1 MQRSR
6 PRIGRPQHRQ
16 ESLLS
21 VRLFRRTTRRMNPTD
36 TVQSVYERCL
46 RILADVQEG
55 GAGRLPGARDPARAT
70 AGGRPPV
77 LRLAIPRTGHRR
89 IPAGTPGSRV
99 RPRSQRPAVDLLV
112 EGFDLAVRIA
122 DLQDTTLIARRLAT
136 VRHVVRVGPAYM
148 AGHGI
153 PPSPAE
159 LTGHACLVYANSPTP
174 GLREYVDT
182 AGREGRVQVR
192 AHLPANNG
200 DCLRQ
205 VAEDGYG
212 IVMGPSFIL
221 YQSIEGG
228 RLLPILTDDRWPTL
242 HAYAVYPS
250 TRHLS
255 RRVRTFL
262 GRLPGW
268 RRQPQPLAGPRPRSP
283 SPLHVD
289 GVCPEPGALGL
300 STAAQSAPHLTRP
313 HPRPPSCHH
322 SASPS
327 ALCVAGI
334 AANLKARSGL
344 NVQVSSRNRGL
355 AEVAGGGVE
364 QTVPGG
370 PQAAKPRQKAVFALA
385 RPRSSAKAPMPE
397 PTPGKVQ
404 VAGPWQAG
412 SGARRSASC
421 CMRSGNPRGPSRG
434 DGV

>member
-1 MQRSR
+1 MASLHGGVRERGLRRCSRNMIAFPLRHQVMVHPCEGLSDAPRRPVHGRAKPAEQGHGRRGSLPVPAAAPRPFVDTWGNACPRVACPRASSSRSDR
-6 PRIGRPQHRQ
+6 ETVETGVVPASA
-16 ESLLS
+16 SLL
-21 VRLFRRTTRRMNPTD
+21 
-36 TVQSVYERCL
+36 
-46 RILADVQEG
+46 AEG
-55 GAGRLPGARDPARAT
+55 LPGELAGISVSPVPRAGVHGVPQAFPCRRLHSALVSFDSAPVSPVSPLPDITMPRGGSSRAGLVCRACRAGDLHPAGPSPHPAPVPARA
-70 AGGRPPV
+70 
-77 LRLAIPRTGHRR
+77 
-89 IPAGTPGSRV
+89 RV
-99 RPRSQRPAVDLLV
+99 RRFPGGAL
-112 EGFDLAVRIA
+112 
-122 DLQDTTLIARRLAT
+122 RR
-136 VRHVVRVGPAYM
+136 
-148 AGHGI
+148 
-153 PPSPAE
+153 
-159 LTGHACLVYANSPTP
+159 
-174 GLREYVDT
+174 
-182 AGREGRVQVR
+182 R
-192 AHLPANNG
+192 A
-200 DCLRQ
+200 
-205 VAEDGYG
+205 
-212 IVMGPSFIL
+212 
-221 YQSIEGG
+221 
-228 RLLPILTDDRWPTL
+228 
-242 HAYAVYPS
+242 
-250 TRHLS
+250 
-255 RRVRTFL
+255 FL

-344 NVQVSSRNRGL
+344 NVQVSSRSRGL

-385 RPRSSAKAPMPE
+385 RPRSSAKASMPE